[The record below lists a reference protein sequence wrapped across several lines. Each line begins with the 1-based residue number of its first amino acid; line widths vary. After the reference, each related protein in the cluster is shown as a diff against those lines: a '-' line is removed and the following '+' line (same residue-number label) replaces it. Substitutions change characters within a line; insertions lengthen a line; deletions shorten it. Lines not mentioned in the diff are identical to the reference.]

1 MDIDTANVR
10 SCSGKPQWIGGGGGG
25 GEGPVVRSTV
35 RISRASVSRT
45 RGCEGLALQASV
57 APTVS

>member
-25 GEGPVVRSTV
+25 EVQGVRSTV
-35 RISRASVSRT
+35 RISHASVNRT